1 MTFSVLLLLLVQDLI
16 IYYRLTMCGIVGA
29 VAERNV
35 TPILLEG
42 LRRLEYRGYDSAGI
56 AVLDNDACI
65 NRVRRVGKV
74 KELSN
79 ALEQTPVSGM
89 LGVAHTRWATHG
101 EPSEKN
107 AHPHVCNKSVVIVH
121 NGIIENHSE
130 LRKQQSDE
138 GFSFTSQTDT
148 EVAVHQ
154 IEHYLK
160 KEHDLLSAVRL
171 AVADFEGA
179 YALGVISTH
188 DKNRL
193 IASRRGSPLVIG
205 VGIGE
210 YFIASDAAALLPVT
224 RRFIYLEEG
233 DIADIKTTALVIYND
248 KGEVVDREIKESG
261 LSADATAKGEF
272 RHYMLKEIY
281 EQPAVLIDV
290 LEGRFVNGKLL
301 DSAFGVG
308 AEKIFD
314 QIKSVQIIACG
325 TSYHA
330 GLVARYWIEAMA
342 GVPCRVE
349 VASEY
354 RYRKTVLL
362 DDTLVV
368 TISQSGETAD
378 TLAALRAIK
387 EQTNLTLSICNVP
400 ESSLVRE
407 SELKLMTRAGPEIGV
422 ASTKAF
428 TTQLIALL
436 MLVVA
441 LGKRR
446 KLSDDDAKSL
456 FQQAHAMPALIEQVL
471 QGADAIDQWAEAF
484 TDLGNAIFIG
494 RGTLFPI
501 ALEGALKLKEI
512 SYIHADAYP
521 AGELK
526 HGPIALIDQDLPTIA
541 IASMDGFESKIKS
554 NIQEILARGGEVYLF
569 ADERID
575 VADLGENC
583 HVMKIPAVE
592 ADLAPILFAIP
603 LQLFSYY
610 VAVRKGTDVD
620 QPRNLAKSVTVE

>member
-1 MTFSVLLLLLVQDLI
+1 
-16 IYYRLTMCGIVGA
+16 MCGIVGA

-56 AVLDNDACI
+56 AVVDNDNCI
-65 NRVRRVGKV
+65 TRVRRVGKV
-74 KELSN
+74 KELTD
-79 ALEQTPVSGM
+79 ALEQTEVRGT
-89 LGVAHTRWATHG
+89 LGIAHTRWATHG
-101 EPSEKN
+101 EPSERN
-107 AHPHVCNKSVVIVH
+107 AHPHICNQSVVIVH
-121 NGIIENHSE
+121 NGIIENHST
-130 LRKQQSDE
+130 LREKQSND
-138 GFSFTSQTDT
+138 GFNFTSQTDT
-148 EVAVHQ
+148 EVAAHQ

-160 KEHDLLSAVRL
+160 QEGDLLEAVRR
-171 AVADFEGA
+171 AIADFEGA
-179 YALGVISTH
+179 YALGVMSNSEN
-188 DKNRL
+188 NRL
-193 IASRRGSPLVIG
+193 IATRRGSPLVIG
-205 VGIGE
+205 VGFGE

-224 RRFIYLEEG
+224 RQFIYLEEG
-233 DIADIKTTALVIYND
+233 DIADIHTDSLVIYDD
-248 KGEVVDREIKESG
+248 KGNVVEREIKESA
-261 LSADATAKGEF
+261 LSADATAKGEY
-272 RHYMLKEIY
+272 RHFMMKEIH
-281 EQPAVLIDV
+281 EQPSRLIDI
-290 LEGRFVNGKLL
+290 LEGRVVDGQLL
-301 DSAFGVG
+301 DSAFGVD
-308 AEKIFD
+308 AE
-314 QIKSVQIIACG
+314 QILDRVKAVQIIACG

-330 GLVARYWIEAMA
+330 GLVARYWLEAIA
-342 GVPCRVE
+342 GIPCRVE

-354 RYRKTVLL
+354 RYRKTVLM

-378 TLAALRAIK
+378 TLAALREVK
-387 EQTNLTLSICNVP
+387 KLTDLTLSICNVP

-428 TTQLIALL
+428 TTQLYALL

-446 KLSDDDAKSL
+446 ELPSDRIKEL
-456 FQQAHAMPALIEQVL
+456 FLQAQALPVLIERVL
-471 QGADAIDQWAEAF
+471 DDKPAIEVWAEGFA
-484 TDLGNAIFIG
+484 DLDDAIFIG

-541 IASMDGFESKIKS
+541 IASMDGFEGKIKS
-554 NIQEILARGGEVYLF
+554 NIQEILARGGKVFLF

-575 VADLGENC
+575 VSDLGEDC
-583 HVMKIPAVE
+583 HVMKLPAVD
-592 ADLAPILFAIP
+592 AILAPVLFSVP
-603 LQLFSYY
+603 LQLFSYF
-610 VAVRKGTDVD
+610 VAVHKGTDVD

>member
-1 MTFSVLLLLLVQDLI
+1 
-16 IYYRLTMCGIVGA
+16 MCGIVGA

-35 TPILLEG
+35 APILLEG

-56 AVLDNDACI
+56 AVIDKDDCI
-65 NRVRRVGKV
+65 SRVRRVGKV
-74 KELSN
+74 KELAG
-79 ALEQTPVSGM
+79 ALVDNQ
-89 LGVAHTRWATHG
+89 LDGVMGIAHTRWATHG
-101 EPSEKN
+101 EPSEQN

-130 LRKQQSDE
+130 LRKKQSE
-138 GFSFTSQTDT
+138 AGFDFTSQTDT

-154 IEHYLK
+154 VEHYLK
-160 KEHDLLSAVRL
+160 QEGNLLSAVRL

-179 YALGVISTH
+179 YALGVMSNAEKDH
-188 DKNRL
+188 L
-193 IASRRGSPLVIG
+193 IATRRGSPLVIG

-233 DIADIKTTALVIYND
+233 DIADIRVDSLVIYND
-248 KGEVVDREIKESG
+248 QGDVVEREIKESE
-261 LSADATAKGEF
+261 LSADATAKGEY
-272 RHYMLKEIY
+272 RHYMLKEIH
-281 EQPAVLIDV
+281 EQSACLIDI
-290 LEGRFVNGKLL
+290 LEGRVVGGKLQ
-301 DSAFGVG
+301 DTAFGVAG
-308 AEKIFD
+308 EKVLD
-314 QIKSVQIIACG
+314 RVKAVQIIACG

-330 GLVARYWIEAMA
+330 GLVAAYWLEAIA

-354 RYRKTVLL
+354 RYRETVLV

-378 TLAALRAIK
+378 TLAALRELK
-387 EQTNLTLSICNVP
+387 ELTNLTLSICNVP

-446 KLSDDDAKSL
+446 NLSDDKIKDLFHQAQSL
-456 FQQAHAMPALIEQVL
+456 PVLIEQVL
-471 QGADAIDQWAEAF
+471 KNKTAIEEWADEF
-484 TDLGNAIFIG
+484 TDLDNAIFIG
-494 RGTLFPI
+494 RGTLYPI

-526 HGPIALIDQDLPTIA
+526 HGPIALIDHELPTIA
-541 IASMDGFESKIKS
+541 IASMDGFEGKIKS
-554 NIQEILARGGEVYLF
+554 NIQEILARGGRVYLF
-569 ADERID
+569 ADERLD

-583 HVMKIPAVE
+583 KVMKIPAVE
-592 ADLAPILFAIP
+592 AELAPVLFSIP

>member
-1 MTFSVLLLLLVQDLI
+1 
-16 IYYRLTMCGIVGA
+16 MCGIVGA

-56 AVLDNDACI
+56 AVVDEDNCI
-65 NRVRRVGKV
+65 SRVRRVGKV
-74 KELSN
+74 KELAD
-79 ALEQTPVSGM
+79 ALEKTEVRGM
-89 LGVAHTRWATHG
+89 MGVAHTRWATHG
-101 EPSEKN
+101 EPSEQN
-107 AHPHVCNKSVVIVH
+107 AHPHICNNNVVIVH

-130 LRKQQSDE
+130 LREQQTKA
-138 GFSFTSQTDT
+138 GFTFTSQTDT
-148 EVAVHQ
+148 EVAAHQ
-154 IEHYLK
+154 VEHYLK
-160 KEHDLLSAVRL
+160 QQDDLLQALRL

-179 YALGVISTH
+179 YALGVMSNAE
-188 DKNRL
+188 KNRL
-193 IASRRGSPLVIG
+193 LATRRGSPLVIG

-233 DIADIKTTALVIYND
+233 DIADIRTHSLVIYND
-248 KGEVVDREIKESG
+248 KGEVVEREIKESE
-261 LSADATAKGEF
+261 LSADATAKGEY
-272 RHYMLKEIY
+272 RHYMLKEIH
-281 EQPAVLIDV
+281 EQPSCLTDI
-290 LEGRFVNGKLL
+290 LEGRIVDGQLL
-301 DSAFGVG
+301 DSVFGIAG
-308 AEKIFD
+308 EKILD
-314 QIKSVQIIACG
+314 QVKAVQIIACG

-330 GLVARYWIEAMA
+330 GLVARYWLEAIA

-354 RYRKTVLL
+354 RYRKTVLM

-378 TLAALRAIK
+378 TLAALRAVKDI
-387 EQTNLTLSICNVP
+387 TNLTLTICNVP

-446 KLSDDDAKSL
+446 DLSADRIKAL
-456 FQQAHAMPALIEQVL
+456 FQQAQSLPVLIERVL
-471 QGADAIDQWAEAF
+471 QNKAAIEEWAENF
-484 TDLGNAIFIG
+484 TDLHNAIFIG

-541 IASMDGFESKIKS
+541 IASMDGFEGKIKS

-569 ADERID
+569 ADERMD
-575 VADLGENC
+575 VADLGEDC
-583 HVMKIPAVE
+583 HVMKIPAME
-592 ADLAPILFAIP
+592 AELAPVLFSIP
-603 LQLFSYY
+603 LQLFSYF
-610 VAVRKGTDVD
+610 VAVHKGTDID

>member
-1 MTFSVLLLLLVQDLI
+1 
-16 IYYRLTMCGIVGA
+16 MCGIVGA

-56 AVLDNDACI
+56 AVLDKDDCI
-65 NRVRRVGKV
+65 SRVRRVGKV
-74 KELSN
+74 KELSD
-79 ALEQTPVSGM
+79 ALQQTEVRGN

-107 AHPHVCNKSVVIVH
+107 AHPHICNQSVIIVH
-121 NGIIENHSE
+121 NGIIENHSA
-130 LRKQQSDE
+130 LREQQSSA
-138 GFSFTSQTDT
+138 GFEFTSQTDT

-154 IEHYLK
+154 IEHHLK
-160 KEHDLLSAVRL
+160 QQGDLLEAVRL
-171 AVADFEGA
+171 SVADFEGA
-179 YALGVISTH
+179 YALGVMSNSESH
-188 DKNRL
+188 RL
-193 IASRRGSPLVIG
+193 IATRRGSPLVIG

-233 DIADIKTTALVIYND
+233 DIADIRTTALVIYNA
-248 KGEVVDREIKESG
+248 KGEVVEREVKESE
-261 LSADATAKGEF
+261 LSADATAKGEY
-272 RHYMLKEIY
+272 RHFMLKEMH
-281 EQPAVLIDV
+281 EQPSCLIDI
-290 LEGRFVNGKLL
+290 LEGRLVDGQLL
-301 DSAFGVG
+301 DSAFGIG
-308 AEKIFD
+308 AEKILD
-314 QIKSVQIIACG
+314 QVKAVQIIACG

-330 GLVARYWIEAMA
+330 GLVARYWLEAIA

-354 RYRKTVLL
+354 RYRKTVLM

-387 EQTNLTLSICNVP
+387 EVTNLTLSICNVP

-428 TTQLIALL
+428 TTQLVALML
-436 MLVVA
+436 LVVA

-446 KLSDDDAKSL
+446 DLKADKIKAL
-456 FQQAHAMPALIEQVL
+456 FQQAQALPVLIERVL
-471 QGADAIDQWAEAF
+471 QNKAVIEDWAEEF
-484 TDLGNAIFIG
+484 EHSDNAIFIG
-494 RGTLFPI
+494 RGTLYPI
-501 ALEGALKLKEI
+501 AMEGALKLKEI

-526 HGPIALIDQDLPTIA
+526 HGPIALIDQDMPTIA
-541 IASMDGFESKIKS
+541 IISMDGYEGKIKS
-554 NIQEILARGGEVYLF
+554 NIQEVLARGGKVFLF
-569 ADERID
+569 ADERLD
-575 VADLGENC
+575 VNDLGDDC
-583 HVMKIPAVE
+583 RVITVPAVE
-592 ADLAPILFAIP
+592 AELAPVLFSVP
-603 LQLFSYY
+603 LQLFSYF
-610 VAVRKGTDVD
+610 VAVHKGTDVD

>member
-1 MTFSVLLLLLVQDLI
+1 
-16 IYYRLTMCGIVGA
+16 MCGIVGA

-56 AVLDNDACI
+56 AVLDKNDCI
-65 NRVRRVGKV
+65 SRVRRVGKV
-74 KELSN
+74 KELSD
-79 ALEQTPVSGM
+79 ALDNDNIKGVM
-89 LGVAHTRWATHG
+89 GVAHTRWATHG
-101 EPSEKN
+101 EPSEQN

-130 LRKQQSDE
+130 LREQQSRA
-138 GFSFTSQTDT
+138 GFDFTSQTDT

-160 KEHDLLSAVRL
+160 QSGNLLEAVRS

-179 YALGVISTH
+179 YALGVMSNSET
-188 DKNRL
+188 NRL
-193 IASRRGSPLVIG
+193 IATRRGSPLVIG
-205 VGIGE
+205 VGFGE

-233 DIADIKTTALVIYND
+233 DIADIRTHELVIYND
-248 KGEVVDREIKESG
+248 KGEVVEREIKESS

-272 RHYMLKEIY
+272 RHFMLKEIH
-281 EQPAVLIDV
+281 EQPSALVDI
-290 LEGRFVNGKLL
+290 LEGRFVDGKLL
-301 DSAFGVG
+301 DTAFGAG
-308 AEKIFD
+308 ADTVFD
-314 QIKSVQIIACG
+314 KVKAVQIIACG

-354 RYRKTVLL
+354 RYRKTVLM

-387 EQTNLTLSICNVP
+387 ETTDLTLSICNVP

-407 SELKLMTRAGPEIGV
+407 SALTLMTRAGPEIGV

-428 TTQLIALL
+428 TTQLIAML

-441 LGKRR
+441 LGKRHG
-446 KLSDDDAKSL
+446 LSDSEAKVL
-456 FQQAHAMPALIEQVL
+456 FQQAQSLPGLIESVL
-471 QGADAIDQWAEAF
+471 QQKDAIDDWAEAF
-484 TDLGNAIFIG
+484 TDHENAIFIG

-541 IASMDGFESKIKS
+541 IASMDGFEGKIKS
-554 NIQEILARGGEVYLF
+554 NIMEILARGGEVYLF
-569 ADERID
+569 ADERMD
-575 VADLGENC
+575 VADLGDNC
-583 HVMKIPAVE
+583 HIMKIPAVE
-592 ADLAPILFAIP
+592 AELAPVLFAVP

>member
-1 MTFSVLLLLLVQDLI
+1 
-16 IYYRLTMCGIVGA
+16 MCGIVGA

-56 AVLDNDACI
+56 AVLDNNDCI
-65 NRVRRVGKV
+65 SRVRRVGKV
-74 KELSN
+74 KELSD
-79 ALEQTPVSGM
+79 ALQTTKVVGA

-107 AHPHVCNKSVVIVH
+107 AHPHVCNQSVVIVH

-130 LRKQQSDE
+130 LREQQSKE
-138 GFSFTSQTDT
+138 GFDFTSQTDT
-148 EVAVHQ
+148 EVAAHQ

-160 KEHDLLSAVRL
+160 QEGNLLDAVRL

-179 YALGVISTH
+179 YALGVMSNSH
-188 DKNRL
+188 NNRL
-193 IASRRGSPLVIG
+193 VASRRGSPLVIG

-233 DIADIKTTALVIYND
+233 DIADIQTDALVIYND
-248 KGEVVDREIKESG
+248 KGEVVEREIKESA

-272 RHYMLKEIY
+272 RHYMLKEIH
-281 EQPAVLIDV
+281 EQPSVLVDI
-290 LEGRFVNGKLL
+290 LEGRFVDGKLL
-301 DSAFGVG
+301 DTAFGVD
-308 AEKIFD
+308 ANKIFD
-314 QIKSVQIIACG
+314 KVKAVQIIACG

-330 GLVARYWIEAMA
+330 GLVARYWLEAIA
-342 GVPCRVE
+342 GIPCRVE

-354 RYRKTVLL
+354 RYRKTVLM

-378 TLAALRAIK
+378 TLAALRAVK
-387 EQTNLTLSICNVP
+387 ELTTHTLSVCNVP

-446 KLSDDDAKSL
+446 GLSEDESIAL
-456 FQQAHAMPALIEQVL
+456 FQQAQALPVLIESVL
-471 QGADAIDQWAEAF
+471 HMKTAIDEWAEDF
-484 TDLGNAIFIG
+484 TDLENAIFIG

-541 IASMDGFESKIKS
+541 IASMDGFEGKIKS
-554 NIQEILARGGEVYLF
+554 NIQEILARGGKVYLF
-569 ADERID
+569 ADERMD
-575 VADLGENC
+575 VSDLGENC
-583 HVMKIPAVE
+583 SVMKIPAVE
-592 ADLAPILFAIP
+592 AELAPVLFAIP
-603 LQLFSYY
+603 LQLFSYF

>member
-1 MTFSVLLLLLVQDLI
+1 
-16 IYYRLTMCGIVGA
+16 MCGIVGA

-56 AVLDNDACI
+56 AVLDADNVI
-65 NRVRRVGKV
+65 SRIRRVGKV
-74 KELSN
+74 KELSD
-79 ALEQTPVSGM
+79 ALERDTLTGAM
-89 LGVAHTRWATHG
+89 GVAHTRWATHG

-107 AHPHVCNKSVVIVH
+107 AHPHVCNQSVVIVH
-121 NGIIENHSE
+121 NGIIENHSV
-130 LRKQQSDE
+130 LREQQSKN
-138 GFSFTSQTDT
+138 GFAFTSQTDT

-154 IEHYLK
+154 IEHYLMQQG
-160 KEHDLLSAVRL
+160 DIFTAVRS

-179 YALGVISTH
+179 YALGVISRSESG
-188 DKNRL
+188 RL
-193 IASRRGSPLVIG
+193 IATRRGSPLVIG

-233 DIADIKTTALVIYND
+233 DIADIRTDSLHIYND
-248 KGEVVDREIKESG
+248 QGDEVQREIKESE
-261 LSADATAKGEF
+261 LSADATAKGEY
-272 RHYMLKEIY
+272 RHYMLKEIH
-281 EQPAVLIDV
+281 EQPACLIDI
-290 LEGRFVNGKLL
+290 LEGRFNSEGQLL
-301 DSAFGVG
+301 DSAFGQEAG
-308 AEKIFD
+308 EIFD
-314 QIKSVQIIACG
+314 RAKAVQIIACG

-330 GLVARYWIEAMA
+330 GLVAAYWLEAIA
-342 GVPCRVE
+342 GIPCRVE

-354 RYRKTVLL
+354 RYRKTVLA

-387 EQTNLTLSICNVP
+387 QLTNLTLSICNVP

-407 SELKLMTRAGPEIGV
+407 SELNLMTRAGPEIGV

-441 LGKRR
+441 LGRR
-446 KLSDDDAKSL
+446 RGLTPEASAAL
-456 FQQAHAMPALIEQVL
+456 FQQVQSLPALIDHIL
-471 QGADAIDQWAEAF
+471 QNKAAIDEWAEEF
-484 TDLGNAIFIG
+484 TELDNAIFIG

-526 HGPIALIDQDLPTIA
+526 HGPIALIDHELPTIA
-541 IASMDGFESKIKS
+541 IASKDGFEGKIKS
-554 NIQEILARGGEVYLF
+554 NIEEILARGGRVFLF
-569 ADERID
+569 ADERL
-575 VADLGENC
+575 DLSGLAEGC
-583 HVMKIPAVE
+583 RVMKLPAVGAE
-592 ADLAPILFAIP
+592 LAPVLFSIP

>member
-1 MTFSVLLLLLVQDLI
+1 
-16 IYYRLTMCGIVGA
+16 MCGIVGA

-56 AVLDNDACI
+56 AVIDDNDCI
-65 NRVRRVGKV
+65 SRVRRVGKV
-74 KELSN
+74 KELAD
-79 ALEQTPVSGM
+79 ALVDNQLNGAM
-89 LGVAHTRWATHG
+89 GIAHTRWATHG
-101 EPSEKN
+101 EPSERN

-130 LRKQQSDE
+130 LREQQSE
-138 GFSFTSQTDT
+138 AGFDFTSQTDT

-154 IEHYLK
+154 VEHYLK
-160 KEHDLLSAVRL
+160 QGNELLSAVRL
-171 AVADFEGA
+171 AVSDFEGA
-179 YALGVISTH
+179 YALGVMSNSEKDHLVAT
-188 DKNRL
+188 
-193 IASRRGSPLVIG
+193 RRGSPLVIG

-233 DIADIKTTALVIYND
+233 DIADIRTDSLVIYDD
-248 KGEVVDREIKESG
+248 KGEVVEREIKESE
-261 LSADATAKGEF
+261 LSSDATAKGEY
-272 RHYMLKEIY
+272 RHYMLKEIH
-281 EQPAVLIDV
+281 EQSACLIDI
-290 LEGRFVNGKLL
+290 LEGRVIGGQLQ
-301 DSAFGVG
+301 DTAFGVAG
-308 AEKIFD
+308 EKVLD
-314 QIKSVQIIACG
+314 RVKAVQIIACG

-330 GLVARYWIEAMA
+330 GLVAAYWLEAIA

-354 RYRKTVLL
+354 RYRETVLM

-378 TLAALRAIK
+378 TLAALRDLK
-387 EQTNLTLSICNVP
+387 KLTDLTLSICNVP

-446 KLSDDDAKSL
+446 SL
-456 FQQAHAMPALIEQVL
+456 TDEKIKNLFHQAQSLPVLIEQVL
-471 QGADAIDQWAEAF
+471 KNKEAIDAWADEF
-484 TDLGNAIFIG
+484 TDLDNAIFIG
-494 RGTLFPI
+494 RGTLYPI

-526 HGPIALIDQDLPTIA
+526 HGPIALIDNELPTIA
-541 IASMDGFESKIKS
+541 IASMDGFEGKIKS
-554 NIQEILARGGEVYLF
+554 NIQEILARGGHVYLF
-569 ADERID
+569 ADERLD
-575 VADLGENC
+575 LTDLGENC
-583 HVMKIPAVE
+583 KVMKLPAVE
-592 ADLAPILFAIP
+592 AELAPVLFSIP

>member
-1 MTFSVLLLLLVQDLI
+1 
-16 IYYRLTMCGIVGA
+16 MCGIVGA

-56 AVLDNDACI
+56 AVLDEGDCI
-65 NRVRRVGKV
+65 SRVRRVGKV
-74 KELSN
+74 KELSD
-79 ALEQTPVSGM
+79 ALEENAIRGSM
-89 LGVAHTRWATHG
+89 GVAHTRWATHG
-101 EPSEKN
+101 EPSEQN
-107 AHPHVCNKSVVIVH
+107 AHPHVCNESVVIVH

-130 LRKQQSDE
+130 LREQQSSA
-138 GFSFTSQTDT
+138 GFNFTSQTDT

-160 KEHDLLSAVRL
+160 SQGDLLMAVRS

-179 YALGVISTH
+179 YALGVMSNT
-188 DKNRL
+188 DRGRL
-193 IASRRGSPLVIG
+193 IATRRGSPLVIG

-224 RRFIYLEEG
+224 RRFIYLDEG
-233 DIADIKTTALVIYND
+233 DIADIRTDALIIYND
-248 KGEVVDREIKESG
+248 AGEVVEREIKESE
-261 LSADATAKGEF
+261 LSADSTAKGEY
-272 RHYMLKEIY
+272 RHYMLKEIH
-281 EQPAVLIDV
+281 EQPSCLLDI
-290 LEGRFVNGKLL
+290 LEGRVVDGQLL
-301 DSAFGVG
+301 DSTFGVG
-308 AEKIFD
+308 AEKILD
-314 QIKSVQIIACG
+314 RVKAVQIIACG

-330 GLVARYWIEAMA
+330 GLVARYWLEAIA

-354 RYRKTVLL
+354 RYRKTVLA

-387 EQTNLTLSICNVP
+387 ETTDMTLSVCNVP

-428 TTQLIALL
+428 TTQLVALL

-446 KLSDDDAKSL
+446 ELSADKIKDL
-456 FQQAHAMPALIEQVL
+456 FYQAQALPALIDQVL
-471 QGADAIDQWAEAF
+471 NDKQAIDQWAEDF
-484 TDLGNAIFIG
+484 TDLHNAIFIG
-494 RGTLFPI
+494 RGTLYPI

-526 HGPIALIDQDLPTIA
+526 HGPIALIDHDLPTIA
-541 IASMDGFESKIKS
+541 IASIDGFEGKIKS
-554 NIQEILARGGEVYLF
+554 NIQEILARGGSVYLF
-569 ADERID
+569 ADERMD
-575 VADLGENC
+575 VSDLGEHC
-583 HVMKIPAVE
+583 KVMKIPAVE
-592 ADLAPILFAIP
+592 AELAPVLFSVP
-603 LQLFSYY
+603 LQLFSYF

>member
-1 MTFSVLLLLLVQDLI
+1 
-16 IYYRLTMCGIVGA
+16 MCGIVGA

-56 AVLDNDACI
+56 AVLDKNDCI
-65 NRVRRVGKV
+65 SRVRRVGKV
-74 KELSN
+74 KELSD
-79 ALEQTPVSGM
+79 ALEHAEVIGT

-107 AHPHVCNKSVVIVH
+107 AHPHICNQSVVIVH
-121 NGIIENHSE
+121 NGIIENHSD
-130 LRKQQSDE
+130 LREQQRNN
-138 GFSFTSQTDT
+138 GFDFTSQTDT
-148 EVAVHQ
+148 EVAAHQ

-160 KEHDLLSAVRL
+160 QEGDLLTAVRL

-179 YALGVISTH
+179 YALGVISNSE
-188 DKNRL
+188 KNRL
-193 IASRRGSPLVIG
+193 IATRRGSPLVIG
-205 VGIGE
+205 VGFGE

-224 RRFIYLEEG
+224 RLFIYLEEG
-233 DIADIKTTALVIYND
+233 DIADIRTNTLVIYND
-248 KGEVVDREIKESG
+248 KGEVVEREIKESA
-261 LSADATAKGEF
+261 LSADATSKGEF
-272 RHYMLKEIY
+272 QHYMLKEIY
-281 EQPAVLIDV
+281 EQPSVLVDI
-290 LEGRFVNGKLL
+290 LEGRFVDGKLL
-301 DSAFGVG
+301 DTAFGIG
-308 AEKIFD
+308 ADEIFD
-314 QIKSVQIIACG
+314 QVNAVQIIACG

-330 GLVARYWIEAMA
+330 GLVARYWLEAIA
-342 GVPCRVE
+342 GIPCRVE

-354 RYRKTVLL
+354 RYRKTVLM
-362 DDTLVV
+362 DGTLVV

-387 EQTNLTLSICNVP
+387 ELTNLTLSVCNVP

-441 LGKRR
+441 LGKRHGLTEDEE
-446 KLSDDDAKSL
+446 KAL
-456 FQQAHAMPALIEQVL
+456 FQQAKALPALIGHVL
-471 QGADAIDQWAEAF
+471 QNIDAIEEWAEKF
-484 TDLGNAIFIG
+484 TDLENAIFIG

-526 HGPIALIDQDLPTIA
+526 HGPIALIEPDLPTIA
-541 IASMDGFESKIKS
+541 IASMDGFEGKIKS

-569 ADERID
+569 ADERLD
-575 VADLGENC
+575 MSDLGEKC
-583 HVMKIPAVE
+583 HILKIPAVE
-592 ADLAPILFAIP
+592 AELAPVLFAVP
-603 LQLFSYY
+603 LQLFSYF

-620 QPRNLAKSVTVE
+620 QPRNLAKAVTVE

>member
-1 MTFSVLLLLLVQDLI
+1 
-16 IYYRLTMCGIVGA
+16 MCGIVGA

-56 AVLDNDACI
+56 AVLDKDDCI

-74 KELSN
+74 KELTD
-79 ALEQTPVSGM
+79 ALQQTEVKGL
-89 LGVAHTRWATHG
+89 LGIAHTRWATHG
-101 EPSEKN
+101 EPSEQN
-107 AHPHVCNKSVVIVH
+107 AHPHICNQSVVIVH

-130 LRKQQSDE
+130 LRKKQSNN
-138 GFSFTSQTDT
+138 GFNFTSQTDT
-148 EVAVHQ
+148 EVAAHQ
-154 IEHYLK
+154 IEYYLK
-160 KEHDLLSAVRL
+160 TEGDLLAAVRL

-179 YALGVISTH
+179 YALGVMSNSEN
-188 DKNRL
+188 NRL
-193 IASRRGSPLVIG
+193 IATRRGSPLVIG
-205 VGIGE
+205 VGFGE

-233 DIADIKTTALVIYND
+233 DIADIRTNALVIYND
-248 KGEVVDREIKESG
+248 KGEVVEREVKESA
-261 LSADATAKGEF
+261 LSADATAKGEY
-272 RHYMLKEIY
+272 RHFMMKEIH
-281 EQPAVLIDV
+281 EQPARLIDI
-290 LEGRFVNGKLL
+290 LEGRVVDGQLL
-301 DSAFGVG
+301 DSAFGVD
-308 AEKIFD
+308 AEKILD
-314 QIKSVQIIACG
+314 QVKAVQIIACG

-330 GLVARYWIEAMA
+330 GLVARYWLEAIA
-342 GVPCRVE
+342 GIPCRVE

-354 RYRKTVLL
+354 RYRKTVLM

-378 TLAALRAIK
+378 TLAALRAVK
-387 EQTNLTLSICNVP
+387 QLTNLTLSVCNVP

-428 TTQLIALL
+428 TTQLYALL
-436 MLVVA
+436 MLVIA

-446 KLSDDDAKSL
+446 GLAADKIKDL
-456 FQQAHAMPALIEQVL
+456 FQQAQALPVLIERVL
-471 QGADAIDQWAEAF
+471 DNKPAFELWAEEFA
-484 TDLGNAIFIG
+484 DLQNAIFIG

-526 HGPIALIDQDLPTIA
+526 HGPIALIDQDMPTIA
-541 IASMDGFESKIKS
+541 IASIDGFEGKIKS
-554 NIQEILARGGEVYLF
+554 NIQEILARNGKVYLF
-569 ADERID
+569 ADERMD
-575 VADLGENC
+575 VSDLGENC
-583 HVMKIPAVE
+583 RVMKIPAVDAE
-592 ADLAPILFAIP
+592 LAPVLFSIP
-603 LQLFSYY
+603 LQLFAYF
-610 VAVRKGTDVD
+610 VAVQKGTDVD

>member
-1 MTFSVLLLLLVQDLI
+1 
-16 IYYRLTMCGIVGA
+16 MCGIVGA

-56 AVLDNDACI
+56 AVIDSDDCI
-65 NRVRRVGKV
+65 SRVRRVGKV
-74 KELSN
+74 KELAD
-79 ALEQTPVSGM
+79 ALVDNQ
-89 LGVAHTRWATHG
+89 LNGVMGIAHTRWATHG
-101 EPSEKN
+101 EPSEQN

-130 LRKQQSDE
+130 LRELQSKA
-138 GFSFTSQTDT
+138 GFEFTSQTDT

-154 IEHYLK
+154 VEYYLK
-160 KEHDLLSAVRL
+160 QGNDLLSSVRL

-179 YALGVISTH
+179 YALGVMSNVENDH
-188 DKNRL
+188 L
-193 IASRRGSPLVIG
+193 IATRRGSPLVIG

-233 DIADIKTTALVIYND
+233 DVADIRTDSLVIYND
-248 KGEVVDREIKESG
+248 EGEVVEREIKESE
-261 LSADATAKGEF
+261 LSADATAKGEY
-272 RHYMLKEIY
+272 RHYMLKEIH
-281 EQPAVLIDV
+281 EQSSCLIDI
-290 LEGRFVNGKLL
+290 LEGRVVGGQLQ
-301 DSAFGVG
+301 DTAFGVAG
-308 AEKIFD
+308 EKVLD
-314 QIKSVQIIACG
+314 RVKAVQIIACG

-330 GLVARYWIEAMA
+330 GLVAAYWLEAIA

-354 RYRKTVLL
+354 RYRETVLA

-378 TLAALRAIK
+378 TLAALRELK
-387 EQTNLTLSICNVP
+387 ELTNLTLSICNVP

-446 KLSDDDAKSL
+446 NLSDDKIKNLFHQAQSL
-456 FQQAHAMPALIEQVL
+456 PVLIEQVL
-471 QGADAIDQWAEAF
+471 KNKTAIEEWADEF
-484 TDLGNAIFIG
+484 TDLDNAIFIG
-494 RGTLFPI
+494 RGTLYPI

-526 HGPIALIDQDLPTIA
+526 HGPIALIDHELPTIA
-541 IASMDGFESKIKS
+541 IASMDGFEGKIKS
-554 NIQEILARGGEVYLF
+554 NIQEILARGGHVYLF
-569 ADERID
+569 ADERLD

-583 HVMKIPAVE
+583 KVMKIPAVE
-592 ADLAPILFAIP
+592 AELAPVLFAIP

>member
-1 MTFSVLLLLLVQDLI
+1 
-16 IYYRLTMCGIVGA
+16 MCGIVGA

-56 AVLDNDACI
+56 AVLDESDCI
-65 NRVRRVGKV
+65 SRVRRVGKV
-74 KELSN
+74 KELSD
-79 ALEQTPVSGM
+79 ALQSTELRGTMGI
-89 LGVAHTRWATHG
+89 AHTRWATHG
-101 EPSEKN
+101 EPSERN
-107 AHPHVCNKSVVIVH
+107 AHPHICNQCVVIVH
-121 NGIIENHSE
+121 NGIIENHSQ
-130 LRKQQSDE
+130 LREQQSRD
-138 GFSFTSQTDT
+138 GFDFTSQTDT

-160 KEHDLLSAVRL
+160 QEGDLLAAVRL

-179 YALGVISTH
+179 YALGVMSN
-188 DKNRL
+188 DKNKRL
-193 IASRRGSPLVIG
+193 IATRRGSPLVIG

-233 DIADIKTTALVIYND
+233 DIADIRTDALLIYNAD
-248 KGEVVDREIKESG
+248 GELVERDIKESA
-261 LSADATAKGEF
+261 LSADATAKGEY
-272 RHYMLKEIY
+272 RHYMLKEIH
-281 EQPAVLIDV
+281 EQPSCLTDI
-290 LEGRFVNGKLL
+290 LEGRVNEGELL
-301 DSAFGVG
+301 ESAFGLE

-314 QIKSVQIIACG
+314 QVKAVQIIACG

-330 GLVARYWIEAMA
+330 GLVARYWLEAIA
-342 GVPCRVE
+342 GIPCRVE

-354 RYRKTVLL
+354 RYRKTVLA

-378 TLAALRAIK
+378 TLAALREIK
-387 EQTNLTLSICNVP
+387 EKTRLTLSICNVP

-407 SELKLMTRAGPEIGV
+407 SEIKLMTRAGPEIGV

-428 TTQLIALL
+428 TTQLVALL

-446 KLSDDDAKSL
+446 GLSAETTKEL
-456 FQQAHAMPALIEQVL
+456 FQQIQTLPVLIEKIL
-471 QGADAIDQWAEAF
+471 LNKPAIETWAAHF
-484 TDLGNAIFIG
+484 TDIDNAIFIG
-494 RGTLFPI
+494 RGNLFPI
-501 ALEGALKLKEI
+501 AMEGALKLKEI

-526 HGPIALIDQDLPTIA
+526 HGPIALIDQDMPTIA
-541 IASMDGFESKIKS
+541 IVAMDGYEGKIKS

-569 ADERID
+569 ADERLD
-575 VADLGENC
+575 VTDLGDNC
-583 HVMKIPAVE
+583 HLMQIPAIE
-592 ADLAPILFAIP
+592 TELAPVLFSIP
-603 LQLFSYY
+603 LQLFSYF
-610 VAVRKGTDVD
+610 VAVHKGTDVD

>member
-1 MTFSVLLLLLVQDLI
+1 
-16 IYYRLTMCGIVGA
+16 MCGIVGA

-56 AVLDNDACI
+56 AVLDKNDCI
-65 NRVRRVGKV
+65 SRVRRVGKV
-74 KELSN
+74 KELSD
-79 ALEQTPVSGM
+79 ALEHTEIIGA

-107 AHPHVCNKSVVIVH
+107 AHPHICNQSVVIVH

-130 LRKQQSDE
+130 LREQQRNE
-138 GFSFTSQTDT
+138 GYDFTSQTDT
-148 EVAVHQ
+148 EVAAHQ

-160 KEHDLLSAVRL
+160 QEGDLLTAVRM

-179 YALGVISTH
+179 YALGVISSSE
-188 DKNRL
+188 KNRL

-205 VGIGE
+205 VGFGE

-233 DIADIKTTALVIYND
+233 DIADIRTNALVIYNE
-248 KGEVVDREIKESG
+248 KGDVVEREAKESA
-261 LSADATAKGEF
+261 LSADATSKGEF

-281 EQPAVLIDV
+281 EQPAVLVDI
-290 LEGRFVNGKLL
+290 LEGRFVDGKLL
-301 DSAFGVG
+301 DTAFGVD
-308 AEKIFD
+308 ADKIFD
-314 QIKSVQIIACG
+314 QVKAVQIIACG

-330 GLVARYWIEAMA
+330 GLVAGYWLEAIA
-342 GVPCRVE
+342 GIPCRVE

-354 RYRKTVLL
+354 RYRKTVLI

-387 EQTNLTLSICNVP
+387 KFTNFTLSICNVP

-407 SELKLMTRAGPEIGV
+407 SALKLMTRAGPEIGV

-446 KLSDDDAKSL
+446 GLAEDEAKAL
-456 FQQAHAMPALIEQVL
+456 FQQAQALPGLIERVL
-471 QGADAIDQWAEAF
+471 QNIDAIDEWAEKF
-484 TDLGNAIFIG
+484 SDLENAIFIG

-569 ADERID
+569 ADERLD
-575 VADLGENC
+575 MADLGEQC
-583 HVMKIPAVE
+583 HIMKIPAVE
-592 ADLAPILFAIP
+592 IELAPILFAIP
-603 LQLFSYY
+603 LQLFSYF

>member
-1 MTFSVLLLLLVQDLI
+1 
-16 IYYRLTMCGIVGA
+16 MCGIVGA

-56 AVLDNDACI
+56 AVLDVDGCI
-65 NRVRRVGKV
+65 SRVRRVGKV
-74 KELSN
+74 KELSD
-79 ALEQTPVSGM
+79 ALDQTALRGTM
-89 LGVAHTRWATHG
+89 GIAHTRWATHG

-107 AHPHVCNKSVVIVH
+107 AHPHVCNQTVVIVH
-121 NGIIENHSE
+121 NGIIENHSA
-130 LRKQQSDE
+130 LRDQQTKT

-148 EVAVHQ
+148 EVAAHQ

-160 KEHDLLSAVRL
+160 QQGDLLQAVSL

-179 YALGVISTH
+179 YALGVMANTESG
-188 DKNRL
+188 RL
-193 IASRRGSPLVIG
+193 IATRRGSPLVIG

-233 DIADIKTTALVIYND
+233 DIADIRTTALVIYND
-248 KGEVVDREIKESG
+248 QGEVVEREIKESE
-261 LSADATAKGEF
+261 LSADATAKGEY
-272 RHYMLKEIY
+272 RHFMLKEIH
-281 EQPAVLIDV
+281 EQPACLVDV
-290 LEGRFVNGKLL
+290 LEGRFVNGQLL
-301 DSAFGVG
+301 DSAFGMG
-308 AEKIFD
+308 ANGESAETLLDKV
-314 QIKSVQIIACG
+314 KAVQIIACG

-330 GLVARYWIEAMA
+330 GLVASYWLEAIA

-354 RYRKTVLL
+354 RYRKTVLA

-387 EQTNLTLSICNVP
+387 KVTNLTLAICNVP

-446 KLSDDDAKSL
+446 QLSAEKIVAL
-456 FQQAHAMPALIEQVL
+456 YQQALSLPVLIERIL
-471 QGADAIDQWAEAF
+471 NDKAAIDVWAEEF
-484 TDLGNAIFIG
+484 TELGNAIFIG
-494 RGTLFPI
+494 RGMLFPI

-526 HGPIALIDQDLPTIA
+526 HGPIALIDQELPTIA
-541 IASMDGFESKIKS
+541 IASMDGFEGKIKS
-554 NIQEILARGGEVYLF
+554 NIQEILARGGKVFLF
-569 ADERID
+569 ADERLD
-575 VADLGENC
+575 VSDLGKGC
-583 HVMKIPAVE
+583 RVMKIPAVDAE
-592 ADLAPILFAIP
+592 LAPVLFSIP
-603 LQLFSYY
+603 LQLFSYF